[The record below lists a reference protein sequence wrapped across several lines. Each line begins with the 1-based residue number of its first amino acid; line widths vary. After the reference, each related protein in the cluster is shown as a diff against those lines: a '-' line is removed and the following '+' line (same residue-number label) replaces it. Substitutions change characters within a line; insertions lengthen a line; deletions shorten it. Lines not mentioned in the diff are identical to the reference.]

1 MQRRTY
7 AIGFVVMILL
17 VGVGWWTGSEDVSS
31 VPLLTTPDVGPFRVE
46 VTTTGELQAKNS
58 VQIQGPAAARRVGI
72 YEIEIAR
79 LVDEGTEVDSG
90 AFVAELDR
98 TPLEEKTEEA
108 RLNLQKSRS
117 KFEQAQLDT
126 TLTLSEARDGIID
139 LRFDMEEAELNKE
152 QSQYEAPSVQRRAEI
167 EYERAV
173 REYEKAQVNYRT
185 KVRRAEATMRE
196 VQAELQEDQRQMT
209 QLQDLRDAF
218 TIHAPRSG
226 MVVYHRDWKGDKVT
240 EGNSIRFHDPVVATL
255 PDLSV
260 MESVT
265 FVNEVDVQKLKPG
278 QPVTIGLDADPD
290 RELSGTVTNVAN
302 IGQQRPNSDAK
313 VFEVV
318 VEVAEP
324 DTTLRPAM
332 TTSNTVLVAEREEV
346 MHVPIETLHSQG
358 DSLTY
363 VFRSGDGSIV
373 RQEVAVGLV
382 NDNSAIVERG
392 LGLEDEVF
400 LSIPPDT
407 SGIALRRLDK
417 PPSDAPTALPQTSA
431 STDDGSTDL
440 IGDR

>member
-1 MQRRTY
+1 
-7 AIGFVVMILL
+7 
-17 VGVGWWTGSEDVSS
+17 
-31 VPLLTTPDVGPFRVE
+31 
-46 VTTTGELQAKNS
+46 
-58 VQIQGPAAARRVGI
+58 
-72 YEIEIAR
+72 
-79 LVDEGTEVDSG
+79 
-90 AFVAELDR
+90 
-98 TPLEEKTEEA
+98 
-108 RLNLQKSRS
+108 
-117 KFEQAQLDT
+117 
-126 TLTLSEARDGIID
+126 
-139 LRFDMEEAELNKE
+139 
-152 QSQYEAPSVQRRAEI
+152 
-167 EYERAV
+167 
-173 REYEKAQVNYRT
+173 
-185 KVRRAEATMRE
+185 
-196 VQAELQEDQRQMT
+196 
-209 QLQDLRDAF
+209 
-218 TIHAPRSG
+218 
-226 MVVYHRDWKGDKVT
+226 
-240 EGNSIRFHDPVVATL
+240 
-255 PDLSV
+255 
-260 MESVT
+260 
-265 FVNEVDVQKLKPG
+265 
-278 QPVTIGLDADPD
+278 
-290 RELSGTVTNVAN
+290 VTNVAN

-417 PPSDAPTALPQTSA
+417 PPSDAPAALPQTSA